1 MLFRTALMFDL
12 RSADFGTPH
21 EEIYPAALEM
31 IEYADRNGFD
41 NIIFAEH
48 HASPDGYCPVPTLLA
63 AAERVRGPRIL

>member
-21 EEIYPAALEM
+21 EALYPAALEM
-31 IEYADRNGFD
+31 IEYVDRQGFD

-48 HASPDGYCPVPTLLA
+48 HGSPDGYLPSAVPFA
-63 AAERVRGPRIL
+63 AAVAART